1 MANYAEI
8 ATGIIEA
15 IGGKENIKDVTHCA
29 TRLRF
34 HLKDENKAND
44 EQVEKVKGVL
54 KVVKSGGQYQIVI
67 GPQVASVYA
76 EVLKTGGVVGGG
88 AVEATE
94 ADAKDDAKK
103 QGIGAVILDY
113 ISSMMGP
120 IIMLVCGCG
129 IIKGIASL
137 LTISGVLTTT
147 DTLYMI
153 INAAGDCVYYFM
165 PIFFGYTLSKKADI
179 NPVVGMALGAI
190 LVYPDLQNMQGSVL
204 FGIDISGITYKQTM
218 LPILVSVLAAA
229 PFDHW
234 LKRVLPD
241 SVSGFME
248 PVILLFVAAPIMF
261 VVIGPITTIVSNAI
275 ANFVQFLLGFSPV
288 LAGAVVCGLWQ
299 VLVLFGVHAV
309 LATVIF
315 TLMFTTG
322 SSMLYP
328 LTCIPAFAVFGIVT
342 AMFIRTRN
350 KKTKET
356 ALSCIPTSFL
366 GITEPSMYGLL
377 LTNVKYFVITCI
389 ISAISG
395 AYMGITGVTA
405 YQLGG
410 SGLLCLAI
418 AANGSDVSGIMN
430 FAIAIAFATVAGFVV
445 TMVTYRDPKPTS
457 ETDESEAAAE

>member
-137 LTISGVLTTT
+137 LTISDVLTTT

-165 PIFFGYTLSKKADI
+165 PIFFG
-179 NPVVGMALGAI
+179 
-190 LVYPDLQNMQGSVL
+190 
-204 FGIDISGITYKQTM
+204 
-218 LPILVSVLAAA
+218 
-229 PFDHW
+229 
-234 LKRVLPD
+234 
-241 SVSGFME
+241 
-248 PVILLFVAAPIMF
+248 
-261 VVIGPITTIVSNAI
+261 
-275 ANFVQFLLGFSPV
+275 
-288 LAGAVVCGLWQ
+288 
-299 VLVLFGVHAV
+299 
-309 LATVIF
+309 
-315 TLMFTTG
+315 
-322 SSMLYP
+322 
-328 LTCIPAFAVFGIVT
+328 
-342 AMFIRTRN
+342 
-350 KKTKET
+350 
-356 ALSCIPTSFL
+356 
-366 GITEPSMYGLL
+366 
-377 LTNVKYFVITCI
+377 
-389 ISAISG
+389 
-395 AYMGITGVTA
+395 
-405 YQLGG
+405 
-410 SGLLCLAI
+410 
-418 AANGSDVSGIMN
+418 
-430 FAIAIAFATVAGFVV
+430 
-445 TMVTYRDPKPTS
+445 
-457 ETDESEAAAE
+457 